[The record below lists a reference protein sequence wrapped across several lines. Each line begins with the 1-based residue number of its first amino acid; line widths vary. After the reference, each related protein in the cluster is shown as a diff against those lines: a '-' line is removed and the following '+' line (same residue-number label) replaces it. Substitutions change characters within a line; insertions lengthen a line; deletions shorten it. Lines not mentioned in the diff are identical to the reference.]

1 MPVKSVAEHYGIDG
15 DRLEWQYKD
24 HLSGY
29 REWRQKE
36 HAEEWLLF
44 PENMGGMLS
53 IDETAPSQGELYTIV
68 SNKEAH
74 NGKGSIVSVVRGTRS
89 EDVHTATPTVLC
101 RVFFY
106 SHREGIISCRE
117 RQKKSC
123 NCLWR

>member
-1 MPVKSVAEHYGIDG
+1 MDG
-15 DRLEWQYKD
+15 DRLERQYKE

-74 NGKGSIVSVVRGTRS
+74 NGKGSIVAVVRGTRS

-101 RVFFY
+101 RVFFLLPQRGY
-106 SHREGIISCRE
+106 HLLQREA
-117 RQKKSC
+117 KKI
-123 NCLWR
+123 LQLPLALMP